1 MIANGLLKYK
11 ELLDEQS
18 VIFDYEEGYKILGSA
33 LKKLPGCHLYCYTK
47 RLLSAN
53 LQPSRPV

>member
-11 ELLDEQS
+11 DLLDEQS
-18 VIFDYEEGYKILGSA
+18 VIFDYEEDYKILGSA
-33 LKKLPGCHLYCYTK
+33 LKKLPEFHLYRYTK

-53 LQPSRPV
+53 LQLSRLV